1 MTTCPRDTA
10 PAAWSAHAALLD
22 RMGGPARVRAAI
34 ELSEAVR
41 DVRIAGIR
49 ARSPGLDHRQV
60 LARLVSEDYGL
71 ELPSA
76 L

>member
-1 MTTCPRDTA
+1 
-10 PAAWSAHAALLD
+10 
-22 RMGGPARVRAAI
+22 MGGPARVRAAI

-49 ARSPGLDHRQV
+49 ARSPGLDHREV

-71 ELPSA
+71 ELPPA

>member
-1 MTTCPRDTA
+1 MTPRPRDTA
-10 PAAWSAHAALLD
+10 PAAWSTHTALLD
-22 RMGGPARVRAAI
+22 RMGGSARVRAAI

-41 DVRIAGIR
+41 NVRLAGIR
-49 ARSPGLDHRQV
+49 ARNPGLDDREA

-71 ELPSA
+71 ELPPA